1 MGTAMESVTYDS
13 RPTLDR
19 PTLLLA
25 FSGWSDAGA
34 AATTA
39 LQYCA
44 ERMHAKKFASI
55 DGEEFFDFTVQRPLV
70 HLDDRQI
77 RQIQWPGYDFS
88 ASESGR
94 FIVVVG
100 PEPHL
105 RWKTF
110 CRAVVTLAHELG
122 VAQVAMLGAFLA
134 EVMYTD
140 PVPLTGF
147 ASDSALLDRLKVS
160 TTSYQGPTGI
170 VGALADAFRSA
181 SIPLVSLWAAI
192 PHYISAA
199 PNPRA
204 ALALLLKL
212 REWVDL
218 PIDFAPI
225 EAAASAFQTQLLA
238 AVESNT
244 HLSSYVRGLKKHEI
258 SH

>member
-1 MGTAMESVTYDS
+1 MDRITYES
-13 RPTLDR
+13 RPSLQR

-39 LQYCA
+39 VQYVS
-44 ERMHAKKFASI
+44 ERTQGKKFATLE
-55 DGEEFFDFTVQRPLV
+55 GEEFFDFTVQRPIV
-70 HLDDRQI
+70 RFDEQQI
-77 RQIQWPGYDFS
+77 RSLLWPGYDFL

-94 FIVVVG
+94 FVFAVG

-105 RWKTF
+105 RWKLF
-110 CRAVVTLAHELG
+110 CEAVLELAREMG
-122 VAQVAMLGAFLA
+122 VEQVAMLGAFLA
-134 EVMYTD
+134 EILHTD

-147 ASDSALLDRLKVS
+147 ASDPALLASLRVP
-160 TTSYQGPTGI
+160 TTGYQGPTGI
-170 VGALADAFRSA
+170 VGALADALRRA

-192 PHYISAA
+192 PHFISTA
-199 PNPRA
+199 PNPRG

-218 PIDFAPI
+218 PVDLAPL
-225 EAAASAFQTQLLA
+225 ETAANAFQSQLLA
-238 AVESNT
+238 AVENNS
-244 HLSSYVRGLKKHEI
+244 HLSSYLRGLKKHET